1 MPAGLRGGV
10 AIPLPSATHSSVTVV
25 VRVLLVALL
34 VVGWSA
40 PVDAQRWKSCPKGP
54 DGKCQWPPCE
64 PFLHDIQTLA
74 MFRRK
79 ADDPRC
85 PAQATWS
92 ARADQQQQKIDA
104 IEASMSTD
112 CIARAVPIM
121 RRVASI
127 DLRNV
132 YSDGP
137 DRVVAAVRYTNNT
150 DRGVEAAT
158 IACFAT
164 RDERVVAKSAVVAG
178 PIPKGATRDAKVS
191 IDLGGESH
199 ACVECELTTER

>member
-1 MPAGLRGGV
+1 M
-10 AIPLPSATHSSVTVV
+10 TVV
-25 VRVLLVALL
+25 VRVVALL
-34 VVGWSA
+34 LLLACWPAGAS
-40 PVDAQRWKSCPKGP
+40 AQRWKSCPKGP
-54 DGKCQWPPCE
+54 DGKCQWPACE
-64 PFLHDIQTLA
+64 PFLDDIRTLA
-74 MFRRK
+74 TLRRK

-85 PAQATWS
+85 PSHAQWS

-112 CIARAVPIM
+112 CIAQAVPIM

-150 DRGVEAAT
+150 ERGVEAAT

-164 RDERVVAKSAVVAG
+164 RDERVVGKSSVVAG
-178 PIPKGATRDAKVS
+178 PIPKGATRDVKVS

-199 ACVECELTTER
+199 ACVECELVTER